1 MSKKNFVVAI
11 VAAVIGVVAL
21 GGCTTNADTRERNK
35 VSAQQ
40 DIYGANQPI
49 PQYDWS
55 LARHLWIQFYDAQ
68 NQEVTTFSYIRPMSG
83 GNPVFDC
90 ASMGYALPRDT
101 QLTNPVQK
109 IPNSEAVIE
118 QAEPNGL
125 FTSKNTD
132 QTVIFCLNEDGT
144 VSPVTTEEKVTAFP
158 FPVKWEVTPDY
169 PQGHFVRVGT
179 DSTVSLNPKK

>member
-1 MSKKNFVVAI
+1 MKKFKIGFIAL
-11 VAAVIGVVAL
+11 AAVLVAL
-21 GGCTTNADTRERNK
+21 SGCTTTADTKESDK
-35 VSAQQ
+35 VRVQQ
-40 DIYGANQPI
+40 DIYASSQPI

-55 LARHLWIQFYDAQ
+55 LARHLWVQFYDAQ
-68 NQEVTTFSYIRPMSG
+68 NQEITTFSYIRPMSG

-109 IPNSEAVIE
+109 IPNTDSVIV

-125 FTSKNTD
+125 FTSENTD
-132 QTVIFCLNEDGT
+132 QTVVFCLNEDGT